1 MNNRVEQ
8 RKRNGEHPINGNRIQ
23 DEDIVQS
30 YQKQYVLNGLFLCNN
45 IAYND
50 VQRNL
55 STFLMANNV
64 SDNSYMWSK
73 FEGQNIKVG
82 ATYSAY
88 EYAGEN

>member
-1 MNNRVEQ
+1 MGSILQTVIEYRMKIQSNLT
-8 RKRNGEHPINGNRIQ
+8 RN
-23 DEDIVQS
+23 S
-30 YQKQYVLNGLFLCNN
+30 MFLNGLFLCNN

-55 STFLMANNV
+55 STFLMVNDV

-88 EYAGEN
+88 QYAGEN